1 MEQEEL
7 TKLCN
12 QANDKGY
19 IKFLMDEGWKC
30 EDEADAQVRY
40 GRLRKAMDGIP
51 LTLEEFTAELETG
64 PADLLAKQLYNAL
77 IPLVNKG
84 ALTALDLY
92 DYARFR
98 WCRHHPEAVIACQ
111 TGPHSWAVN
120 TCDTEYQEE
129 CAKLMLNAEWGFEAS
144 RIQLQ
149 GTPYYEATDWNFI
162 RFRCGLL
169 DWLMKDGEL
178 YQIYQ

>member
-30 EDEADAQVRY
+30 KDEADAQVRY

-51 LTLEEFTAELETG
+51 LTLEEFTAELEAG
-64 PADLLAKQLYNAL
+64 PADVLAEQLYNAL
-77 IPLVNKG
+77 VPLVAKG
-84 ALTALDLY
+84 ALKALDLY

-98 WCRHHPEAVIACQ
+98 WCRNHPEAVIAYQ
-111 TGPHSWAVN
+111 TGPKRWAVN
-120 TCDTEYQEE
+120 NCGETISVEQ
-129 CAKLMLNAEWGFEAS
+129 AILRLNSEWGFEAS
-144 RIQLQ
+144 RIRPL
-149 GTPYYEATDWNFI
+149 GTPYYDATDWNFI
-162 RFRCGLL
+162 RFRCGPY
-169 DWLMKDGEL
+169 DWLMQNGNL